1 VEKIADSESGIHLNR
16 LSEPMSKIAS
26 KTRRPSP
33 AVREAVR
40 DLLTQSAAFS
50 RLPPG
55 KQSQIA
61 HDTALVVDYLASPA
75 RKLTQEVD
83 FTAFVSSLI
92 KGVFEAIVNVS
103 IDQMKAYGKLV
114 AAVSKSVDEFRDE
127 NVSEN
132 DARDYLLKRAPALH
146 LATTAKKK
154 PAAIRRM
161 ATQRQQLLATMVMM
175 GINRIV
181 VTSGKIDAKISQ

>member
-1 VEKIADSESGIHLNR
+1 
-16 LSEPMSKIAS
+16 MSKIAS
-26 KTRRPSP
+26 KTHRPSP
-33 AVREAVR
+33 AVRQAVR

-50 RLPPG
+50 RLLPS

-61 HDTALVVDYLASPA
+61 HDTALVADYLASPA
-75 RKLTQEVD
+75 RNVTREVD
-83 FTAFVSSLI
+83 FPVFVASLI
-92 KGVFEAIVNVS
+92 NGVFKAIVNVS

-114 AAVSKSVDEFRDE
+114 AAVSKSVDKFRDE

-132 DARDYLLKRAPALH
+132 EARDHLLKRFPDLH
-146 LATTAKKK
+146 LATTAKRK
-154 PAAIRRM
+154 PAPIKRL

-181 VTSGKIDAKISQ
+181 VTDGKIGAKISQ